1 MAVFCFIIDLFCKF
15 VIIQKIVIMNIAIE
29 KQNIVQWVQNL
40 SDEKIIEKILA
51 LKDNTQ
57 ISPFEKKLIDN
68 GLRDI
73 EEGNIYSHEEVKE
86 NFKVRFS
93 KK

>member
-1 MAVFCFIIDLFCKF
+1 
-15 VIIQKIVIMNIAIE
+15 MNIAIE
-29 KQNIVQWVQNL
+29 KKNIVQWVQNL
-40 SDEKIIEKILA
+40 TDEKIIEKILA

-57 ISPFEKKLIDN
+57 ISSFEKKLIDE

-73 EEGNIYSHEEVKE
+73 KEGNLYSHEEVKE
-86 NFKVRFS
+86 SFKTRFS